1 MNTLELNKKEI
12 GYLFIITAI
21 FPVMSLTLGFHL
33 SDPPYSYNTI
43 EQKKPVTTNTETSE
57 VKIQEIYA
65 SPSSAIERNV
75 ELTQKTHTF
84 EDTQVVEI
92 EVMLPRI
99 QYDIQAGVFSNISNA
114 IQYQNRL
121 IIKDIDAQIIA
132 VPVSNDLFSYRVV
145 LGTFESKTEAL
156 QYISLN
162 KQFQKIEVYIKEID
176 NTALPKVAS
185 L

>member
-1 MNTLELNKKEI
+1 M
-12 GYLFIITAI
+12 
-21 FPVMSLTLGFHL
+21 
-33 SDPPYSYNTI
+33 
-43 EQKKPVTTNTETSE
+43 
-57 VKIQEIYA
+57 
-65 SPSSAIERNV
+65 
-75 ELTQKTHTF
+75 
-84 EDTQVVEI
+84 VEI